1 MGIDTEWPVVRRG
14 IRGGWSRRVGTVTQ
28 RGEAQ
33 SDVWDGV
40 RCGCWMLGR
49 PRGWG
54 AARCGGGGDG
64 QRGWPDA
71 GKRCAVVLVVARM
84 GCGAVGR
91 GRGSGAAGGVGGAGE
106 GGRKEGAGVGAAPVD
121 REGVG
126 CWGGSAT
133 STACGVGGD
142 GQAGVMRR
150 GCAELFC
157 QLVIVVTTGVFNNP
171 APLITLCHECLEIAF
186 DLYKKE

>member
-1 MGIDTEWPVVRRG
+1 ML
-14 IRGGWSRRVGTVTQ
+14 GTGCGAAGSWVLDA
-28 RGEAQ
+28 GEAART
-33 SDVWDGV
+33 G
-40 RCGCWMLGR
+40 CGALR
-49 PRGWG
+49 R
-54 AARCGGGGDG
+54 GGDG

-91 GRGSGAAGGVGGAGE
+91 GRGSGAAGGVGGAG
-106 GGRKEGAGVGAAPVD
+106 RKEGAGVGAAPVD

-126 CWGGSAT
+126 CWGGAAT

-150 GCAELFC
+150 GCAELFS
-157 QLVIVVTTGVFNNP
+157 QLVIFVTTGVV
-171 APLITLCHECLEIAF
+171 
-186 DLYKKE
+186 